1 MLRWWDFGKWGRGDT
16 FLKKFWP
23 KKSPFL
29 GLNLSGDFWPMST
42 ALRIQI
48 QKLSTTTAPP
58 VSWKAPPCV
67 YLYGLSVFKVKKHLG
82 SNAEFVTHYL
92 VQGTWP
98 LCASEYLLQEQN
110 LLHKVVI
117 KIQLV
122 YTCKV
127 FRMVPI
133 TGIHMFMSSLGG
145 GSLVAKSRPTLGL
158 LQCRGLQPARVLCP
172 RDSPGKNTGVGCH
185 FLLQCIIHLCV
196 KLIWTVLTDLHLP
209 LLNFQTH
216 REIASWASGS
226 QCKAVAMISNS
237 SHP

>member
-145 GSLVAKSRPTLGL
+145 GSLVAKSRWTLGDPIRRQHCQL
-158 LQCRGLQPARVLCP
+158 PCP
-172 RDSPGKNTGVGCH
+172 SLSPGVCAMSSNHAAKIILWIPASCSCYSQILQFHNIPFSDTLTSSCFAIFEAVGTIVVHC
-185 FLLQCIIHLCV
+185 LY
-196 KLIWTVLTDLHLP
+196 
-209 LLNFQTH
+209 
-216 REIASWASGS
+216 
-226 QCKAVAMISNS
+226 
-237 SHP
+237 